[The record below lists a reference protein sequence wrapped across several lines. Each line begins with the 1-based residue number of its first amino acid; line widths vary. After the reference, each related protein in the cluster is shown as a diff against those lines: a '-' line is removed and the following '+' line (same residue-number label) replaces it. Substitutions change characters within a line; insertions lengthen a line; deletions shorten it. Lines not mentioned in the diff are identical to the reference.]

1 MLTMLPDI
9 QLTGSISKANAP
21 GFFTARDMVTLRRRR
36 FTHSLS
42 EGIHTKSFFEMFHD
56 LSPLIRGTI
65 NIDEVITIKGII
77 ECRSL
82 CVPDLVLGER
92 QPVRTHSCGSFA
104 SGCQS
109 SLWLDCGGHV
119 AVNTSKGHKMGW
131 NILNAS
137 LSVSATSIPC
147 KGGTI
152 TAKVTI
158 TGQTDDKEEMNSY
171 TASIRDDYVIP
182 DVLWKSEPQSVGADT
197 DVNQVFSVELNC
209 DKKRHVSGPNG
220 SSGER
225 VAELYAYV
233 LGANREGASDETV
246 VTCIP

>member
-1 MLTMLPDI
+1 
-9 QLTGSISKANAP
+9 
-21 GFFTARDMVTLRRRR
+21 
-36 FTHSLS
+36 
-42 EGIHTKSFFEMFHD
+42 
-56 LSPLIRGTI
+56 
-65 NIDEVITIKGII
+65 
-77 ECRSL
+77 
-82 CVPDLVLGER
+82 
-92 QPVRTHSCGSFA
+92 
-104 SGCQS
+104 
-109 SLWLDCGGHV
+109 
-119 AVNTSKGHKMGW
+119 MGW